1 MLLIAS
7 LLGDFV
13 RPGQLRRPEKDSILK
28 RLPTVGLNELS
39 KSSILKHGPQVEVA
53 FGTNSWIDFVA
64 IVYQPIPG
72 INTLKYFSL

>member
-1 MLLIAS
+1 MLLIVS
-7 LLGDFV
+7 LLADFV